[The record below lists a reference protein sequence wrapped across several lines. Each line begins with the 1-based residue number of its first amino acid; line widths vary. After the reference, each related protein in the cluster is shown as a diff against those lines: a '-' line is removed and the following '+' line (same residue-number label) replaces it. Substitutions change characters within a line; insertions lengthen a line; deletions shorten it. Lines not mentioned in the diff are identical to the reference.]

1 MPMGLW
7 ARMWAAGFDFLGQ
20 RMMPV
25 QAPYRRR
32 IVEDAPGEVLEIG
45 AGTGFNFAFYRDAK
59 RVVAI
64 EPGEALRKRA
74 ERRARSAPVP
84 VEVLE
89 GNAHRLAFPDASF
102 DTVIFSL
109 VLCTIPDP
117 ARALAEARR
126 VLRPGGQ
133 IRFYEHVR
141 AEDPAVA
148 RRQDRWERPWKAFNQ
163 GCHPTLDSVAEIERA
178 AFRVGDLERFDQDA
192 RGMPKIVR
200 PHVVGTAVKES

>member
-1 MPMGLW
+1 MGLW
-7 ARMWAAGFDFLGQ
+7 ARLWAAGFDYVGQ

-25 QAPYRRR
+25 QAPHRRR
-32 IVEDAPGEVLEIG
+32 IVEDARGEVLEIG

-64 EPGEALRKRA
+64 EPGEALRLRA
-74 ERRARSAPVP
+74 ERRARTAPVP
-84 VEVLE
+84 VEVHP
-89 GNAHRLAFPDASF
+89 GNAHNLEFPDASF

-126 VLRPGGQ
+126 VLRPGGE

-141 AEDPAVA
+141 AEDAALA
-148 RRQDRWERPWKAFNQ
+148 RRQDRWERPWSVFNQ
-163 GCHPTLDSVAEIERA
+163 GCHPNRDSVAAIERA
-178 AFRVGDLERFDQDA
+178 GFALKGVERFDQVG

-200 PHVVGTAVKES
+200 PHVVGVAVKD